1 MGLFGR
7 AGNLLKGILRGSSAG
22 ASARDFE
29 QVDRELKEAREK
41 ELAARAVEQDRTVP
55 GRIAPSGTEPL
66 EPKSRS
72 GKPKKKSMG
81 PDD

>member
-7 AGNLLKGILRGSSAG
+7 AGNLLKGILRGSSSG
-22 ASARDFE
+22 VTARDFE

-41 ELAARAVEQDRTVP
+41 ELAARAEDQGRTVP

-66 EPKSRS
+66 PQKKD

>member
-1 MGLFGR
+1 MGVFDR
-7 AGNLLKGILRGSSAG
+7 ATNLLKGILRGSSAG

-41 ELAARAVEQDRTVP
+41 ERAARADRDAGTVP

-66 EPKSRS
+66 KPKD

-81 PDD
+81 PND